1 MWRSN
6 FIPLVHDSI
15 IIIGSRSVTYTFGLH
30 FACKRWVRVF
40 YQNLNFSFL
49 GQVFQYFCWVSKRV
63 YWGLHQ
69 KSIRFIQKE
78 EEEEEEE
85 EESETN
91 VEGGER

>member
-1 MWRSN
+1 MGQGL
-6 FIPLVHDSI
+6 FIPLGQGFI
-15 IIIGSRSVTYTFGLH
+15 
-30 FACKRWVRVF
+30 K
-40 YQNLNFSFL
+40 NLNFSFL

-85 EESETN
+85 EEESETN
-91 VEGGER
+91 VERGER